1 MAPDTDPTE
10 EELAAVTDAV
20 AVVLQM
26 RAEQAARIHS
36 ERLAAALRDAG
47 VPAGQP

>member
-20 AVVLQM
+20 AVVLRQ
-26 RAEQAARIHS
+26 RAEQAARINA
-36 ERLAAALRDAG
+36 ERMAAALREAG
-47 VPAGQP
+47 VPTGEL

>member
-20 AVVLQM
+20 AVVLRQ
-26 RAEQAARIHS
+26 RAEQEARTHA
-36 ERLAAALRDAG
+36 ERVAAAMRAVG
-47 VPAGQP
+47 VPTSRS